1 MKVVTFFMSKGGTG
15 KTSFNIM
22 FASYLTYIL
31 GRRVLVLDVDF
42 PEYNLYFYREREK
55 DDCM

>member
-22 FASYLTYIL
+22 FASYLTYML

-42 PEYNLYFYREREK
+42 PEYNGSSAIVRGRFV
-55 DDCM
+55 D